1 MSISGR
7 RPSRPITGPTKLRTV
22 SKIRR
27 DRETAYTNDWDAIS
41 YEVKRRAGFR
51 CQKCGSTK
59 GPLEADHIIP
69 VAKGGPTV
77 FFNLACHCWRCHSKR
92 PGHGHLFKD
101 RILKRAKVKKPRK
114 L

>member
-27 DRETAYTNDWDAIS
+27 DRETAYTNDWDAIA

-51 CQKCGSTK
+51 CQKCGSAK

-77 FFNLACHCWRCHSKR
+77 FFNLQCVCLICHSKR
-92 PGHGHLFKD
+92 PGHKHLFK
-101 RILKRAKVKKPRK
+101 KRTLGMKKSK
-114 L
+114 LR